1 LRVRELSP
9 RIKLPKFIQDS
20 GIRGGRR
27 GIPKIE
33 TYIAEA
39 GSGIFLGDGGDK
51 SGEFGVLG
59 REIILT
65 AGLLVRN
72 QVELW
77 GQPQTVKTGMC
88 LECILRA
95 EKDVAIRILV
105 AQKTVQ
111 SF

>member
-1 LRVRELSP
+1 MRVRELSP

-33 TYIAEA
+33 AYVAEA
-39 GSGIFLGDGGDK
+39 GSGIFLGVGIKAESSVSWEGRSCRPAGSEP
-51 SGEFGVLG
+51 SGAVGS
-59 REIILT
+59 
-65 AGLLVRN
+65 
-72 QVELW
+72 
-77 GQPQTVKTGMC
+77 VKTGMC
-88 LECILRA
+88 L
-95 EKDVAIRILV
+95 KDVAIRILV